1 MIGYE
6 QWASYIQLVLL
17 SIILYYFVMIIC
29 NLMRYC
35 CELCPQT
42 NGKEHSK
49 WCTQLWVPPRKRQRF
64 SMKESDKD
72 EGGCTDQVG
81 NLLKEVK
88 AFSLIV
94 SKGDVKKQ
102 DAKGLK
108 RKLEDVDCFK
118 MEKLLLALE
127 NIDV

>member
-1 MIGYE
+1 
-6 QWASYIQLVLL
+6 
-17 SIILYYFVMIIC
+17 
-29 NLMRYC
+29 
-35 CELCPQT
+35 
-42 NGKEHSK
+42 
-49 WCTQLWVPPRKRQRF
+49 
-64 SMKESDKD
+64 MKESDKD
-72 EGGCTDQVG
+72 EGGYTNQVV

-88 AFSLIV
+88 AFSRIV

-118 MEKLLLALE
+118 MEKLLFALE